1 MKKLLLSFVL
11 LPMIGF
17 AQQAHLGTP
26 VRAKNAALMTQKTKK
41 EIVTD
46 HAAPVAAVKP
56 AASHA
61 QTKSTNPGT
70 VVGETYYDLQ
80 TNSATYRRVANYG
93 TSQSVIWTFAPSS
106 SDNTYAQRGTGYNSN
121 AGGAWGAIPSARIE
135 QQRTGF
141 PNILPFANN
150 EGVLCHTATPGYN
163 DYLTKN
169 SAIGSSSFTGAA
181 TTPLNLTGN
190 IWPRAAAAGSNIYFV
205 DCSQDTNSR
214 KAGVKQPVLYSRST
228 NGGTTWV
235 DDHITL
241 PGYDS
246 TIFYR
251 NGGDN
256 YFVDAKD
263 SIVAIVIG
271 GYGNSVVLWKSMDY
285 GVNFTRTIVDS
296 FPVLGYNTSS
306 TAIIDQN
313 NDLIADTFL
322 FNTGSVSALI
332 DNNGNVNIWWSTIN
346 GLNDGGGLSYYPAS
360 QSTLEFWSEATG
372 TKTTID
378 NFYTA
383 IHDCDGD
390 GAINIGANY
399 FTSATD
405 DGDAYYPG
413 EGMITQPQAG
423 IDAAGNLFVFYSSV
437 MENDTTVAGV
447 ASVASQN
454 FRDILGA
461 FSTDGG
467 ATWSLPINVSQSWG
481 VEDAFPTVARDVDNN
496 IHLSWQADAEP
507 GTALQNADP
516 IAVNQIMYLALDKAT
531 FMTKGTSLAD
541 ACNSTAVPMPPVASF
556 TYTIDAND
564 QCTVHFTDASTGNP
578 ANWTWVFGDGNTST
592 AQNPSHTYTTPA
604 TRNVQLVVGNVYGN
618 NSSPI
623 TKIGVC
629 FAAGVASIDA
639 ANAVSVYPNPAT
651 SEITVNMEGINAAQ
665 SVVTIENAI
674 GQTVMTVDNKNAFS
688 KLNVNVASLENGIYF
703 VKVKSSNGVA
713 TKRFVKE

>member
-1 MKKLLLSFVL
+1 
-11 LPMIGF
+11 
-17 AQQAHLGTP
+17 
-26 VRAKNAALMTQKTKK
+26 MTQKTKK

-56 AASHA
+56 SASHA

-106 SDNTYAQRGTGYNSN
+106 SSNTYPDRGTGYNSN
-121 AGGAWGAIPSARIE
+121 ASGSWGAIPTARIE

-169 SAIGSSSFTGAA
+169 TAIGSSSFTGAA

-205 DCSQDTNSR
+205 DCSQDTNAR

-228 NGGTTWV
+228 DGGTTWV

-296 FPVLGYNTSS
+296 FPILGFNTSS
-306 TAIIDQN
+306 STVIDQN
-313 NDLIADTFL
+313 NDLVADTFL
-322 FNTGSVSALI
+322 FNTGSVTTLI
-332 DNNGNVNIWWSTIN
+332 DNNGSVHIWWSTIY
-346 GLNDGGGLSYYPAS
+346 GLSDGGGLSYYPTS
-360 QSTLEFWSEATG
+360 NSTIEHWSEATG

-378 NFYTA
+378 DFYTS

-390 GAINIGANY
+390 GTINIGANH

-413 EGMITQPQAG
+413 EGMVTQPQAA
-423 IDAAGNLFVFYSSV
+423 IDANGNLFVFYSSV

-461 FSTDGG
+461 YSTDGG

-516 IAVNQIMYLALDKAT
+516 IAVNQIMYLALDAAN
-531 FMTKGTSLAD
+531 FMTKGTTLAD
-541 ACNSTAVPMPPVASF
+541 ACNQTAVPMPPVASF
-556 TYTIDAND
+556 TYTIDPND
-564 QCTVHFTDASTGNP
+564 QCKVNFTDASTGNP

-665 SVVTIENAI
+665 SVITIENAI
-674 GQTVMTVDNKNAFS
+674 GQTVMVVENKNAFS
-688 KLNVNVASLENGIYF
+688 KLNVNVATLENGIYF